1 VAVEGTGILL
11 EDGTETG
18 DVKNNYIVGD
28 GSGSGESDSQRFTPV
43 KELSSDMEILVYGP
57 GRATRL
63 LKIM

>member
-28 GSGSGESDSQRFTPV
+28 GSGSGESDSQRFTPSQGTEFGKV
-43 KELSSDMEILVYGP
+43 RVCIVLS
-57 GRATRL
+57 
-63 LKIM
+63 